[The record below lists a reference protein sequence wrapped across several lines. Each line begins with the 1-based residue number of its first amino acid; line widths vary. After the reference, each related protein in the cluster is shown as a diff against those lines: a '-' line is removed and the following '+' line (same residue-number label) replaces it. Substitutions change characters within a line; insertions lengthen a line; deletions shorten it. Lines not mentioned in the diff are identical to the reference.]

1 MTPVILPHNALDAI
15 DELGAAMLTDTE
27 RQGRKRLQELR
38 DKAIDSGAT
47 VVLLMW
53 PSMHWTL
60 LAVET
65 PPDVTITDPAQ
76 LIPNL
81 MANTEALEQ
90 MHAHAQQGKHLV
102 WLSLTRPAPALH

>member
-1 MTPVILPHNALDAI
+1 MTPVFLPHTALDVI
-15 DELGAAMLTDTE
+15 DELGAALLTETE
-27 RQGRKRLQELR
+27 RQGRKRLQALR
-38 DKAIDSGAT
+38 DRAIESG
-47 VVLLMW
+47 VSVIVLLW

-60 LAVET
+60 LAVEP

-102 WLSLTRPAPALH
+102 WLSLTRPVPALH